1 MRETTTVKISPGENK
16 SVGTIK
22 LGGMFGEISVSSMPP
37 RATVIFD
44 GSITSKTPV
53 TIRKVPRDQKHTIK
67 IRLDGYRDWETSVS
81 LGDKATKKFD
91 VQLEK
96 N

>member
-1 MRETTTVKISPGENK
+1 MREQQSVKVGPGESK
-16 SVGTIK
+16 SVSMK
-22 LGGMFGEISVSSMPP
+22 LGGMFGEISINSVPP

-44 GSITSKTPV
+44 GGTVTKTPV
-53 TIRKVPRDQKHTIK
+53 TIRKVPRDQKHSIK

-81 LGDKATKKFD
+81 LSDQANKKFE